1 LIAGAVSKENL
12 MKKQKQ
18 IIMTSLV
25 VIAMLVVGF
34 GMAWVLSAFGGLTGN
49 VYPVTNFDAGA
60 KAVLIKSLRINASEE
75 IQFKHA
81 SLLYG
86 KDSTLYV
93 CFEASQAKW
102 ESLLES
108 ASFATLA
115 GQVEDVPFDIPGMPW
130 WKIEMEKV
138 DSIVRATEGY
148 TVIIALKDESGV
160 RRVFICTDGGQ
171 SSFPKDL
178 YDLLKNQQ

>member
-1 LIAGAVSKENL
+1 
-12 MKKQKQ
+12 MKKTGKWFL
-18 IIMTSLV
+18 IMGFVL
-25 VIAMLVVGF
+25 AVGF
-34 GMAWVLSAFGGLTGN
+34 GVGFLNEAFQYGT
-49 VYPVTNFDAGA
+49 VIPIKNFDAGA

-81 SLLYG
+81 SMLYG

-102 ESLLES
+102 ESFLES
-108 ASFATLA
+108 VSLATRA
-115 GQVEDVPFDIPGMPW
+115 GRLRDAPFEIPAMPW

-148 TVIIALKDESGV
+148 TVIIALKDEGGV
-160 RRVFICTDGGQ
+160 RRVFVCTDGGR
-171 SSFPKDL
+171 SGFPKDL

>member
-1 LIAGAVSKENL
+1 
-12 MKKQKQ
+12 MKKTQKQ

-34 GMAWVLSAFGGLTGN
+34 GIAWGLTGN
-49 VYPVTNFDAGA
+49 VYSVTNFDAGA

-93 CFEASQAKW
+93 CFEVSHAKW
-102 ESLLES
+102 ESFLES
-108 ASFATLA
+108 VSFATRA
-115 GQVEDVPFDIPGMPW
+115 GRVWDVPFEIPGMPW

-138 DSIVRATEGY
+138 DSIARATEGY

-171 SSFPKDL
+171 SRFSKDL
-178 YDLLKNQQ
+178 YDLLKYQE